1 MATSERD
8 LVVRRITT
16 EADGVVAIELA
27 DPAGGALV
35 PWTPGAHLDLVLPN
49 GLIRQYSLCGDV
61 DDTTR
66 YRIGV
71 LREPR
76 SRGGSEWLHTD
87 AAVGDRLTV
96 RGPRNNFVLVD
107 AAHHVLVAGG
117 IGVTPMLPMLAA
129 IRRRGG
135 SWQMVYGGRTRNAMA
150 FRGEL
155 PPEVEIVPQDE
166 AGHPDLRRL
175 LDDPKPGT
183 LVYCCGPAGLIE
195 AVQQQCAGR
204 ADPDAVRYE
213 LFAAPEAGDDSADQ
227 QPFEVE
233 LAHTGTSFVVRP
245 GESILTRAVEAGAD
259 IVFDCQDGICGSCET
274 PILDGRADH
283 RDHVLTTAEQDE
295 QSCLM
300 ICVSR
305 SATPRLVLDL

>member
-1 MATSERD
+1 MGTSERD
-8 LVVRRITT
+8 LVVRTITD

-27 DPAGGALV
+27 DPADGALT
-35 PWTPGAHLDLVLPN
+35 PWTPGAHLDLLLPN
-49 GLIRQYSLCGDV
+49 GLTRQYSLCGDV
-61 DDTTR
+61 DDTSH

-76 SRGGSEWLHTD
+76 SRGGSEWLHT
-87 AAVGDRLTV
+87 ALAVGDRLRA
-96 RGPRNNFVLVD
+96 RGPRNNFALDD
-107 AAHHVLVAGG
+107 AAHHVFVAGG
-117 IGVTPMLPMLAA
+117 IGVTPMLPMLEAV
-129 IRRRGG
+129 RRRGG
-135 SWQMVYGGRTRNAMA
+135 SWQMVYGGRTRAAMA
-150 FRGEL
+150 FLGEL

-166 AGHPDLRRL
+166 AGHPDLGRL

-183 LVYCCGPAGLIE
+183 LVYCCGPTGLIE
-195 AVQQQCAGR
+195 AVQQRCAGW

-213 LFAAPEAGDDSADQ
+213 LFAAPATDDDTGDQ

-233 LAHTGTSFVVRP
+233 LAHTGTSFVVGP
-245 GESILTRAVEAGAD
+245 GESILARALEAGAD
-259 IVFDCQDGICGSCET
+259 IVFDCEDGICGSCET

-295 QSCLM
+295 QRCLM